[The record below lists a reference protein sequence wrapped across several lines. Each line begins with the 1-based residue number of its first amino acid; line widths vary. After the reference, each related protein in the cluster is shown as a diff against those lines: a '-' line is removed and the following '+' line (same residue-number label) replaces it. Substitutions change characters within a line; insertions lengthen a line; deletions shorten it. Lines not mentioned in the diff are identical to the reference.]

1 MEVNLYLH
9 FLLIYGEIMRL
20 NKGFTIWELVVVMA
34 IVVILSRLAIPA
46 FSNYT
51 QQRRSEVIAAQLQDV
66 IQYSRAE
73 ALRRGVTITICGAN
87 YTSNKT
93 LYGCQGGVNMNNWS
107 DGVLSYIDSDSS
119 SSYNTGERV
128 KAARFETKTLSPA
141 TVSAPSAILRINPD
155 STLSDISGNES
166 WVFTITQQINGANL
180 VSKVKLNKFGNSS
193 FCKVGAAG
201 C

>member
-46 FSNYT
+46 FSSYT

-73 ALRRGVTITICGAN
+73 ALRRGIIITICGAN

-93 LYGCQGGVNMNNWS
+93 LYGCQSGVNVNNWS
-107 DGVLSYIDSDSS
+107 DGALSYIDSDSS

-128 KAARFETKTLSPA
+128 KAARFETETLSPA

-155 STLSDISGNES
+155 STLSDASGNES
-166 WVFTITQQINGANL
+166 WVFTITQSINGASL

-193 FCKVGAAG
+193 FCKVGVAG

>member
-1 MEVNLYLH
+1 
-9 FLLIYGEIMRL
+9 MRL

-46 FSNYT
+46 FSSYT

-73 ALRRGVTITICGAN
+73 ALRRGIIITICGAN

-93 LYGCQGGVNMNNWS
+93 LYGCQSGVNVNNWS
-107 DGVLSYIDSDSS
+107 DGALSYIDSDSS

-128 KAARFETKTLSPA
+128 KAARFETETLSPA

-155 STLSDISGNES
+155 STLSDASGNES
-166 WVFTITQQINGANL
+166 WVFTITQSINGASL

-193 FCKVGAAG
+193 FCKVGVAG

>member
-93 LYGCQGGVNMNNWS
+93 LYGCQSGVNVNNWS

-119 SSYNTGERV
+119 SNYNTGERV
-128 KAARFETKTLSPA
+128 KAARFETEVLSPA
-141 TVSAPSAILRINPD
+141 TVSAPSATLMINPD

-166 WVFTITQQINGANL
+166 WVFTITQSINGASL

-193 FCKVGAAG
+193 FCKVGVAG

>member
-1 MEVNLYLH
+1 
-9 FLLIYGEIMRL
+9 MRL

-34 IVVILSRLAIPA
+34 IVVILTRLAIPA
-46 FSNYT
+46 FSNFT
-51 QQRRSEVIAAQLQDV
+51 QQRRSEVIAAQLQGV

-73 ALRRGVTITICGAN
+73 ALRRGMSIIICGAN

-93 LYGCQGGVNMNNWS
+93 LYGCQSGVNVNNWS
-107 DGVLSYIDSDSS
+107 DGVLSYIDLDSS

-128 KAARFETKTLSPA
+128 KAARFETEVLSPA
-141 TVSAPSAILRINPD
+141 TVSAPSATLMINPD

-166 WVFTITQQINGANL
+166 WVFTITQSINGASL
-180 VSKVKLNKFGNSS
+180 VSKVKINKFGNSS
-193 FCKVGAAG
+193 FCKVGVAG

>member
-1 MEVNLYLH
+1 M
-9 FLLIYGEIMRL
+9 IYGEIMRL

-46 FSNYT
+46 FSSYT

-73 ALRRGVTITICGAN
+73 ALRRSIVITICGAN

-93 LYGCQGGVNMNNWS
+93 LYGCQSGVKVNNWS
-107 DGVLSYIDSDSS
+107 DGALSYIDSDSS

-128 KAARFETKTLSPA
+128 KSARFETETLSPA

-155 STLSDISGNES
+155 STLSDASGNES
-166 WVFTITQQINGANL
+166 WVFTITQSINGASL

-193 FCKVGAAG
+193 FCKVGVAG